1 MNTRQRGQ
9 EPDRLTVVLKDDL
22 KERMELMNDGSVTTY
37 YDEEGDEV
45 YRILQTRS
53 AFRGFVGSLTELMGY
68 VMVDGYGE
76 WDEEGGEE

>member
-1 MNTRQRGQ
+1 MNTRQRRQ
-9 EPDRLTVVLKDDL
+9 EPDRLTVVLKDNL
-22 KERMELMNDGSVTTY
+22 RYRIKLMNDGSVTTH

-45 YRILQTRS
+45 CRILQTRS

-68 VMVDGYGE
+68 EMVDGYGE